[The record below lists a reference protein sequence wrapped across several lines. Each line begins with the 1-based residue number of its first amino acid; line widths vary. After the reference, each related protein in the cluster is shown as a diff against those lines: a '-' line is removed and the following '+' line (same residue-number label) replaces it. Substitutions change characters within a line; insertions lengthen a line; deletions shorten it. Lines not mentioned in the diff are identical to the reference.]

1 MIKVTDKSK
10 CSGCT
15 ACYAVCPHRAISM
28 KADAL
33 GFLYPEVDMDICTD
47 CGLCERKCD
56 FVSAKLSSKSFPEKL
71 PVYAARNADPK
82 VLESSQSGGVF
93 PALAKAV
100 ISVGGVV
107 YGAAFRHDFT
117 VAHKRSADL
126 KGCFAFRGSKYVQS
140 ELGDSFIN
148 VRNDLEDGKTVLF
161 SGTPCQ
167 VAGLLSYLP
176 ERLHHNLVTV
186 DFICHG
192 VPSPAV
198 WKDYVQ
204 YMKRKGEIVSVSFRD
219 KAAGGWKVHAESFTY
234 AHGRKVF
241 RETYKVMYYKNV
253 MLRRSCASCPYDYT
267 GRKSDIVMADF
278 WGIEEFLTHWDGN
291 SGTSMLIALS
301 AKGREWVARASEDL
315 AMEAAEVPSELIS
328 RRNPNLMRPS
338 KIYHESRMFEE
349 SYPEKGFMYAA
360 RRWGDL
366 GWRYRAWK
374 LKVLIRKMTGR
385 K

>member
-56 FVSAKLSSKSFPEKL
+56 FVSANRSSQSFPEKL

-107 YGAAFRHDFT
+107 YGAAFRPDFT
-117 VAHKRSADL
+117 VAHMRSADL
-126 KGCFAFRGSKYVQS
+126 KGCAAFRGSKYVQS
-140 ELGDSFIN
+140 ELGDTFAN
-148 VRNDLEDGKTVLF
+148 VRNDLEKGTTVLF

-167 VAGLLSYLP
+167 IAGLLSYLP

-186 DFICHG
+186 DFVCHG

-198 WKDYVQ
+198 WKDYLQ
-204 YMKRKGEIVSVSFRD
+204 YMKRKGEIVSVNFRD
-219 KAAGGWKVHAESFTY
+219 KAAGGWKVHYESFVY
-234 AHGRKVF
+234 ADGRKVF

-253 MLRRSCASCPYDYT
+253 MLRRSCASCPYDYK

-291 SGTSMLIALS
+291 SGTSMLMALS
-301 AKGREWVARASEDL
+301 AKGQEWIARASEDL
-315 AMEAAEVPSELIS
+315 MLEAAEVPSELIS

-374 LKVLIRKMTGR
+374 LKVFIRKMTGR

>member
-56 FVSAKLSSKSFPEKL
+56 FVSAQPSSMSFPEKL
-71 PVYAARNADPK
+71 PVFAARNADPQ

-93 PALAKAV
+93 PALSKAV

-107 YGAAFRHDFT
+107 YGAAFRPDFT
-117 VAHKRSADL
+117 VAHMRYADL
-126 KGCFAFRGSKYVQS
+126 KGCAAFRGSKYVQS

-176 ERLHHNLVTV
+176 ERLRQNLVTV

-198 WKDYVQ
+198 WKDYLQ
-204 YMKRKGEIVSVSFRD
+204 YMRRKGEIVAVNFRD
-219 KAAGGWKVHAESFTY
+219 KSSGGWKVHAESFTY
-234 AHGRKVF
+234 AHGKKVF

-253 MLRRSCASCPYDYT
+253 MLRRSCASCPYDYK

-278 WGIEEFLTHWDGN
+278 WGIEEFMTHWDGN
-291 SGTSMLIALS
+291 SGTSMLMALS
-301 AKGREWVARASEDL
+301 AKGQEWIDRASEDL
-315 AMEAAEVPSELIS
+315 MLEAAEVPSELIS